1 MELLKLVIVDDEPI
15 ILQGLLG
22 TYDWNAMGFTV
33 AGSASSGEESL
44 RVIRSVRPDVVLTDI
59 RMKQITGLMVMEEIQ
74 KTDIGCL
81 FIVISAY
88 RDFTYAQKA
97 CSLGAFDYLLKPIED
112 EVLQE
117 TMARAHA
124 ACLKR
129 NGRSRA
135 EKEEAEKEEA
145 ESGAAEPAAS
155 NPNLPGH
162 PREYIQAAVDYIEE
176 HLAEEDLSIVSV
188 ATHVYLNPVYFGRVF
203 KSTFDMTFKQYV
215 LRQRMERAK
224 QLLAQENLSISD
236 VCEQV
241 GVGNPSYFSRLFR
254 EYTGKLPSEYRRGE

>member
-15 ILQGLLG
+15 ILKGLLA
-22 TYDWNAMGFTV
+22 TYDWETMGFAV

-44 RVIRSVRPDVVLTDI
+44 RVIREVRPDVVLTDI
-59 RMKQITGLMVMEEIQ
+59 RMQQITGLMVMEEIQ
-74 KTDIGCL
+74 KTDIDCL

-97 CSLGAFDYLLKPIED
+97 CSLGAFDYLLKPIDD
-112 EVLQE
+112 EELKK
-117 TMARAHA
+117 TMTRARDV
-124 ACLKR
+124 CQKR
-129 NGRSRA
+129 VS
-135 EKEEAEKEEA
+135 
-145 ESGAAEPAAS
+145 SAEPKSDAADGLI
-155 NPNLPGH
+155 PGADLPDH
-162 PREYIQAAVDYIEE
+162 QREYMQLAVDYIEE
-176 HLAEEDLSIVSV
+176 HLPEEDLSIVSV

-224 QLLAQENLSISD
+224 QLLLADSGSIGC

-241 GVGNPSYFSRLFR
+241 GIGNPSYFSRLFR
-254 EYTGKLPSEYRRGE
+254 EYTGMLPSEYRRSV

>member
-15 ILQGLLG
+15 ILKGLLA

-33 AGSASSGEESL
+33 AGNALSGEESL
-44 RVIRSVRPDVVLTDI
+44 RVIREVRPDVVLTDI

-74 KTDIGCL
+74 KTDIDCL

-97 CSLGAFDYLLKPIED
+97 CSLGAFDYLLKPIEE
-112 EVLQE
+112 EVLRE
-117 TMARAHA
+117 TMARAYA
-124 ACLKR
+124 ACQTR
-129 NGRSRA
+129 NVRMEPGSD
-135 EKEEAEKEEA
+135 
-145 ESGAAEPAAS
+145 AAGGLVPDTD
-155 NPNLPGH
+155 LPGH
-162 PREYIQAAVDYIEE
+162 QREYMQQAVDYIEE

-203 KSTFDMTFKQYV
+203 KGTFDMTFKQYV

-224 QLLAQENLSISD
+224 QLLRTDSGSIGS

-241 GVGNPSYFSRLFR
+241 GIGNPSYFSRLFR
-254 EYTGKLPSEYRRGE
+254 EYTGKLPSEYRRGV